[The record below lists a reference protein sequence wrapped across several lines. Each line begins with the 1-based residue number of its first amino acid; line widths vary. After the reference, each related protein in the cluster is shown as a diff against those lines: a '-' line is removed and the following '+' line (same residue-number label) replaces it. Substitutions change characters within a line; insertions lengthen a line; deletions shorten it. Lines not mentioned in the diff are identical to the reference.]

1 MGIALALGVTASLL
15 LARRLKRQ
23 TFGLELDEIAGL
35 LQEREAML
43 HGIREGVVI
52 VDPRGRLL
60 LVNDEARR
68 LAGLPADAVERP
80 VEAVV
85 GPGRLADLL
94 VGRVVGAD
102 QLLVRGEHVIVA
114 NRMAVVRDGRELGAV
129 VTLRDRTELESL
141 LRELDSVRGLT
152 DAMRAQAHEFS
163 NRLHTLA
170 GLLAL
175 GHHEAAR
182 EFIAE
187 VTDADTELRRGL
199 VERIADERV
208 AALLLAKWAVAAE
221 HGIELRLAA
230 DARLDSELVD
240 AREALTVLGNLVDN
254 ALDAAPAGPRRP
266 GLVEVF
272 LGEDG
277 SGLVVRVR
285 DSGPGV
291 ALSERD
297 CVFEAGYSTK
307 PGAGRGV
314 GLSLIDQL
322 VERRGGRV
330 KVDDATDDDG
340 GAVFTVWLPESVRRA
355 AQVATL

>member
-1 MGIALALGVTASLL
+1 
-15 LARRLKRQ
+15 
-23 TFGLELDEIAGL
+23 
-35 LQEREAML
+35 
-43 HGIREGVVI
+43 VVI

-68 LAGLPADAVERP
+68 LAGLPSDAVERSA
-80 VEAVV
+80 EDVV

-94 VGRVVGAD
+94 VGRVDGAD
-102 QLLVRGEHVIVA
+102 QILVRDEHVIVA
-114 NRMAVVRDGRELGAV
+114 NRRAVVRDGRELGAI
-129 VTLRDRTELESL
+129 VTLRDRTELEAL

-187 VTDADTELRRGL
+187 VTEADTELRRDL
-199 VERIADERV
+199 VERIADEHV

-221 HGIELRLAA
+221 RGVELRLAP

-254 ALDAAPAGPRRP
+254 ALDAASAGARRP

-272 LGEDG
+272 LGEEG
-277 SGLVVRVR
+277 SALVVRVR

-291 ALSERD
+291 APAKRD
-297 CVFEAGYSTK
+297 RVFEPGYSTK
-307 PGAGRGV
+307 PGEGRGV
-314 GLSLIDQL
+314 GLSLVDQL
-322 VERRGGRV
+322 VERRGGRIEV
-330 KVDDATDDDG
+330 GDANDEDG
-340 GAVFTVWLPESVRRA
+340 GAVFTVWLPESVRG
-355 AQVATL
+355 AQVVTL